1 MTIEELKARVRGLMS
16 EYQSRFHAHPGA
28 DNPNEALLDK
38 YDLRDYLARQGTI
51 AGPPERCIERLN
63 EVAGYGVHNIIVSQF
78 ISDQYQ
84 WMKTFSENVLPAF
97 R

>member
-1 MTIEELKARVRGLMS
+1 MS

-28 DNPNEALLDK
+28 TNPNESLLDK

-51 AGPPERCIERLN
+51 AGPPERCIERLH
-63 EVAGYGVHNIIVSQF
+63 EVAGYGVQNIIVSQF

-84 WMKTFSENVLPAF
+84 WMQTFGNEVLPAF